1 VFCFDSLVVGVVRR
15 SFFWH
20 ADERRVL
27 RSEHLGEAVVLDG
40 SQVRMVWEVFGLL
53 DKEMK
58 LEVVGVNYPAFL
70 AGGSFRPTPAVWLG

>member
-1 VFCFDSLVVGVVRR
+1 
-15 SFFWH
+15 
-20 ADERRVL
+20 
-27 RSEHLGEAVVLDG
+27 
-40 SQVRMVWEVFGLL
+40 MVWEVFGLL